1 VAELRFTWDDRKAA
15 ANATKHGVSFEEAQW
30 VFYDEHALV
39 TDDPD
44 HSEGEDRSSSSGSV
58 ARCASSWSSTASL
71 RMRRSIR
78 LISARKANKTEQRQ
92 YLERLKK

>member
-1 VAELRFTWDDRKAA
+1 MAELRFTWDHRKAA

-39 TDDPD
+39 TEDPD
-44 HSEGEDRSSSSGSV
+44 HSEGEDRFLILGLSS
-58 ARCASSWSSTASL
+58 AL
-71 RMRRSIR
+71 RILLVVYWEPSNEEIR
-78 LISARKANKTEQRQ
+78 LISARKANRTEQRQ

>member
-44 HSEGEDRSSSSGSV
+44 HSEGEDRFLILGLSS
-58 ARCASSWSSTASL
+58 AL
-71 RMRRSIR
+71 RILLVVYCEPSNEEIR